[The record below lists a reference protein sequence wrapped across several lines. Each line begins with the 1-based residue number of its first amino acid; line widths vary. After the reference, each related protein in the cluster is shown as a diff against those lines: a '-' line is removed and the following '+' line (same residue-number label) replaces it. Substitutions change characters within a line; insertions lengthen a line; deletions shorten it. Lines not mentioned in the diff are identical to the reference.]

1 MSEFRTKLVVEVSE
15 AGGKFH
21 LVTPLIYHSDLLD
34 SNVIVP
40 AKFETDF
47 ASIPRIFH
55 SFVEVNGKHRAA
67 AVVHDYLCVYRE
79 QEMVSQRQ
87 ADMVFLEA
95 MEVLGVRWSQRR
107 VLYMAVRV
115 YQSITGIFK

>member
-15 AGGKFH
+15 DSGKFA
-21 LVTPLIYHSDLLD
+21 LVTPLIYHSDMLD

-87 ADMVFLEA
+87 ADKVFLEA